1 MPGVGRGAAWGG
13 CGHRAPPQLPCT
25 HRLTR
30 EAFIKKHRIFFGIF
44 IILFIIL
51 SIHYDFMKNYHT
63 IYIRRCRKVQK
74 INSLRIRVH
83 RYCELTY
90 DTDDSCSTL
99 YWKTHGTKQLL
110 TKRFHRFIIN
120 IFIFLNQENPP
131 PLPGP
136 PPALAPPPP
145 PVMLSFDWLALN
157 DRGRRVRQDGR
168 RRGEG
173 VECPGEGSGW
183 SAGRDGMLLS
193 VCLPPSATVRDP
205 DCLPR

>member
-1 MPGVGRGAAWGG
+1 MPEGDAAPPGGNGR
-13 CGHRAPPQLPCT
+13 RAPPQLPCT

-30 EAFIKKHRIFFGIF
+30 EAFIKKHRIFLVFLSF
-44 IILFIIL
+44 CFIIL

-110 TKRFHRFIIN
+110 TKRFHRFC
-120 IFIFLNQENPP
+120 FLNQGNQPP
-131 PLPGP
+131 PKG
-136 PPALAPPPP
+136 
-145 PVMLSFDWLALN
+145 
-157 DRGRRVRQDGR
+157 
-168 RRGEG
+168 
-173 VECPGEGSGW
+173 C
-183 SAGRDGMLLS
+183 
-193 VCLPPSATVRDP
+193 TT
-205 DCLPR
+205 PRPYASTCRAEL